1 MATEA
6 FRGEFYQKV
15 DSKARVSIPAPLRR
29 ILDAED
35 PATPDKSRAR
45 VTMIYGGTRNFVECY
60 SQSGAAALAARVQ
73 QLPQGTRE
81 RLKAERTFITLSTE
95 VEIDDDGRI
104 VLPQKVRDKLGVT
117 AEDQAKGFLAAFA
130 GTLDRFQLWKGDT
143 YDVEVVAADAAGDDD
158 LLGGADPLILLKN
171 TTAGG

>member
-29 ILDAED
+29 ILDADD
-35 PATPDKSRAR
+35 PATTEKPRTR
-45 VTMIYGGTRNFVECY
+45 VTMIYGGGRNCVECY
-60 SQSGAAALAARVQ
+60 SVKGAAELAARVR
-73 QLPQGTRE
+73 QLPQGTKP
-81 RLKAERTFITLSTE
+81 RLKAERSFITLSTD
-95 VEIDDDGRI
+95 VEIDEDGRI
-104 VLPQKVRDKLGVT
+104 VLPQKVREKMGVT
-117 AEDQAKGFLAAFA
+117 ADDLAKGFLAAFA

-143 YDVEVVAADAAGDDD
+143 YDTEVVAADEADDDD
-158 LLGGADPLILLKN
+158 LLGGQDPLILLQN